1 MPDDV
6 RDLGDT
12 RRNGD
17 GARKDP
23 IDPGTLG
30 VSGKK
35 ARIGEEGGHGLKT
48 SLQRER
54 EGLRG

>member
-12 RRNGD
+12 RRNGN

-30 VSGKK
+30 VSGKET
-35 ARIGEEGGHGLKT
+35 RIGEEGGHGLKT
-48 SLQRER
+48 SLQRRER
-54 EGLRG
+54 G